1 MYQLVTVVPS
11 PFYGLSWFFQRRA
24 GMIYKNRDDKGEEN
38 LWKKTAEKNKK
49 KVVAEYGDWVYS
61 TPQYYYDAHGCWLG
75 LKNASVKV
83 TYPKDYRGLCIGIG
97 GSTALQ
103 DTANDTKF
111 WNGKAAF
118 GKTSYYS
125 KKDKSVAHFMRV
137 TK

>member
-1 MYQLVTVVPS
+1 
-11 PFYGLSWFFQRRA
+11 
-24 GMIYKNRDDKGEEN
+24 
-38 LWKKTAEKNKK
+38 
-49 KVVAEYGDWVYS
+49 
-61 TPQYYYDAHGCWLG
+61 
-75 LKNASVKV
+75 VKV